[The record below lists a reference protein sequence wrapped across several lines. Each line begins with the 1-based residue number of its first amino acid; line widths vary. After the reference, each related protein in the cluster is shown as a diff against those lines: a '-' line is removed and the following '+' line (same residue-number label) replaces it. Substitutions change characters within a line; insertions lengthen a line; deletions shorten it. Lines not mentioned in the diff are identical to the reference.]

1 AVDGFRIDACKHIRR
16 SWFPDWL
23 GQLRGKFQNELFSVG
38 EYWSND
44 VGELQSYLRDTGGVM
59 SLFDV
64 PLHYNFSRASNS
76 GSGYD
81 MRTIFDGTL
90 TQQNP
95 MRSVSFVENHDTQPC
110 QSLESPVEPW
120 FKPHAYALILLRREG
135 YPCLFWGDY
144 FGSQYHDKGRDVTL
158 YSHQFLID
166 KFLYAR
172 KAYGFGD
179 QHDYFD
185 HPNTIGWI
193 RTGDSQHPGAM
204 AVLMTNGSEGSKW
217 IMSIDL
223 VRASTT

>member
-1 AVDGFRIDACKHIRR
+1 
-16 SWFPDWL
+16 
-23 GQLRGKFQNELFSVG
+23 
-38 EYWSND
+38 
-44 VGELQSYLRDTGGVM
+44 
-59 SLFDV
+59 
-64 PLHYNFSRASNS
+64 
-76 GSGYD
+76 
-81 MRTIFDGTL
+81 
-90 TQQNP
+90 QNP

-179 QHDYFD
+179 QRDYFD

-217 IMSIDL
+217 MNVYRPGTRFYDVTQHYSNEIVADQNGWAEFKCPAGNVSVWL
-223 VRASTT
+223 Q